1 MKNKAFKTKLLTVL
15 LTLCMLLSLVPM
27 TAATAFAANTTTVTN
42 ETELTAALNNADCT
56 EIKLGS
62 NIETTGKLYVE
73 RTVTLDLN
81 GHTLSCSSENTGII
95 WVRKNGNL
103 AIKDSGTGGK
113 IDGQEKNCGIF
124 IKGGV
129 LTLESGSIVNCYE
142 KIIDEYSGDG
152 AAVDLETNGQFIM
165 NGGAIEDCRAGDDGG
180 AIDIGS
186 GCTFIMNGGA
196 IKNCKATKN
205 GGAVIV
211 KDKAKFEMNDGLIE
225 GCSVTT
231 TDGTGGGVYIANVG
245 RFVMSGGTIKD
256 CTRYFSDYYGYI
268 GNGVAGETFSKAEI
282 VLKGGTFDNCGT
294 FGCTIDTHT
303 VTFDSDGGSD
313 VDQQEICNTSA
324 IKPSDPKKDGY
335 DFAGWYL
342 GDTQYTFDTKIT
354 TDITLKAHWTPT
366 SASTAITSAT
376 IENAKFSYQPGDAPQ
391 ATAQVTP
398 ADADKYEIDYECWQQ
413 FENNEPV
420 AAWYSDNGAHGSLP
434 TITEFESGEK
444 YVYFLMLKPKNG
456 YSFSS
461 ETAVTVNG
469 ESVKSSLSGDFL
481 YVPAVKTITPT
492 KQNSTLTAADVE
504 NVKLDYQLGNTPQ
517 ASAKRTGTNQ
527 DKYDILFECWEKREK
542 DANDTVST
550 VAYWYSDENC
560 YSDGNVR
567 FNTFEKGGRY
577 RYSVKLQAKD
587 GYNFDSNLTNRENVT
602 LNGASLPSGSWVMV
616 MDDGKTCLIQ
626 YGTELR
632 PGQAVEKIDF
642 NARINFNAGDKPS
655 FMTSAVNPFIDLD
668 HERWDANDGSGYGIT
683 SSDYWNERYNGKLI
697 TEFEAGKSY
706 TYGVYFKISD
716 LGMEE
721 GYRFDQNTKLYINGE
736 EITLTP
742 DQIDVDDSG
751 ETIWFS
757 NVLTMT
763 PTTVKVIDV
772 VEINGVTV
780 SFKDGDKP
788 VFTGKSPEGV
798 KYAYNCEWWEL
809 DSKTGAI
816 SADFFS
822 GAYEN
827 KITAFEA
834 GKTYHY
840 GVYVKAVGYVE
851 SENTTYLF
859 GPNTKLK
866 INGEFVNYTRYEG
879 DESDGSDGTMWVL
892 TDLTMTPEAG
902 GTTPAEKYTVTYTDG
917 VDGEEI
923 FKDQVYTV
931 EFGKATPAFNGTPA
945 RDGYKFTGWTPA
957 VADTVTRNATYT
969 AQWEKLTPAETF
981 TVTYTDGV
989 DGEEI
994 FKDQVYTVEFGK
1006 ATPAFNGTPARDGY
1020 KFTGWTPAVADT
1032 VTRNATYTAQWE
1044 KLTPAE
1050 TFTVTYTDGVDGEEI
1065 FKDQVYTV
1073 EFGKATPA
1081 FNGTPTRKGYTFAG
1095 WKPAVAATVT
1105 SNATYEATWKSDSAT
1120 TTPSD
1125 NKPSTGET
1133 TSPNTGNGTTSP
1145 KTGDTTSPKTGDNS
1159 NLALW
1164 FAVLFISGGV
1174 LTVLGIASRKK
1185 SKNALK

>member
-27 TAATAFAANTTTVTN
+27 TAATAFAANTTTVTY

-81 GHTLSCSSENTGII
+81 GHTLSCSSANTGII

-124 IKGGV
+124 IKGGI

-354 TDITLKAHWTPT
+354 TDITLKAHWSPT
-366 SASTAITSAT
+366 SASTAITAAT
-376 IENAKFSYQPGDAPQ
+376 IQNMKFNYQPGDAPQ
-391 ATAQVTP
+391 ATAEVYN
-398 ADADKYEIDYECWQQ
+398 ADADKYEIAYECWQQ
-413 FENNEPV
+413 FKGNEPV

-444 YVYFLMLKPKNG
+444 YVYFLMLKPKDG

-469 ESVKSSLSGDFL
+469 WTVEQQNISVNLDGQSV
-481 YVPAVKTITPT
+481 YVTGIATITPT
-492 KQNSTLTAADVE
+492 KQNSTLTAVDVA
-504 NVKLDYQLGNTPQ
+504 NVKLDYQPGNTPK

-560 YSDGNVR
+560 YSDGNVQ

-587 GYNFDSNLTNRENVT
+587 GYTFDSNLTNRENVT

-721 GYRFDQNTKLYINGE
+721 GYRFDKNTKLYINGK
-736 EITLTP
+736 EIALTS
-742 DQIDVDDSG
+742 DQISIDDNG
-751 ETIWFS
+751 EAIWFS

-772 VEINGVTV
+772 VEINDATV

-822 GAYEN
+822 GAFEN

-851 SENTTYLF
+851 SENTTYVF

-931 EFGKATPAFNGTPA
+931 EFGKATPAFNGTPTC
-945 RDGYKFTGWTPA
+945 DGYKFTGWTPA

-989 DGEEI
+989 DNEEI
-994 FKDQVYTVEFGK
+994 FKDQTYTVES
-1006 ATPAFNGTPARDGY
+1006 
-1020 KFTGWTPAVADT
+1020 
-1032 VTRNATYTAQWE
+1032 
-1044 KLTPAE
+1044 
-1050 TFTVTYTDGVDGEEI
+1050 
-1065 FKDQVYTV
+1065 
-1073 EFGKATPA
+1073 GKATPA

-1145 KTGDTTSPKTGDNS
+1145 KTGETTSLKTGDNS

>member
-15 LTLCMLLSLVPM
+15 LTLCMLLSLVPIS
-27 TAATAFAANTTTVTN
+27 AFAVDSTVSN

-231 TDGTGGGVYIANVG
+231 TDGTGGGAYIANVG

-366 SASTAITSAT
+366 SASTAITAAT
-376 IENAKFSYQPGDAPQ
+376 IQDVNFNYQPGDAPR
-391 ATAQVTP
+391 ATAAVAA
-398 ADADKYEIDYECWQQ
+398 ADQGKYRIYDEWWQELN
-413 FENNEPV
+413 ENDEPV
-420 AAWYSDNGAHGSLP
+420 AIWHSDDGIYSTLP
-434 TITEFESGEK
+434 TITAFESGKK
-444 YVYFLMLKPKNG
+444 YVYSVLLMPERG
-456 YSFSS
+456 YDFSR
-461 ETAVTVNG
+461 EVAATVNG
-469 ESVKSSLSGDFL
+469 NAVTAVPGTDGYLSL
-481 YVPAVKTITPT
+481 PNVKTMIPT
-492 KQNSTLTAADVE
+492 ESDNPAA
-504 NVKLDYQLGNTPQ
+504 
-517 ASAKRTGTNQ
+517 
-527 DKYDILFECWEKREK
+527 
-542 DANDTVST
+542 
-550 VAYWYSDENC
+550 
-560 YSDGNVR
+560 
-567 FNTFEKGGRY
+567 
-577 RYSVKLQAKD
+577 
-587 GYNFDSNLTNRENVT
+587 
-602 LNGASLPSGSWVMV
+602 
-616 MDDGKTCLIQ
+616 
-626 YGTELR
+626 
-632 PGQAVEKIDF
+632 
-642 NARINFNAGDKPS
+642 
-655 FMTSAVNPFIDLD
+655 IDL
-668 HERWDANDGSGYGIT
+668 I
-683 SSDYWNERYNGKLI
+683 
-697 TEFEAGKSY
+697 
-706 TYGVYFKISD
+706 
-716 LGMEE
+716 
-721 GYRFDQNTKLYINGE
+721 
-736 EITLTP
+736 
-742 DQIDVDDSG
+742 
-751 ETIWFS
+751 
-757 NVLTMT
+757 
-763 PTTVKVIDV
+763 
-772 VEINGVTV
+772 EINDVTV

-788 VFTGKSPEGV
+788 VFTGSVSENAA
-798 KYAYNCEWWEL
+798 YAFRCEWWSL
-809 DSKTGAI
+809 DSDTGI
-816 SADFFS
+816 LSTEPEWGGDI
-822 GAYEN
+822 YKN

-840 GVYVKAVGYVE
+840 GVYVTAYTADI
-851 SENTTYLF
+851 SPDAT
-859 GPNTKLK
+859 LK
-866 INGEFVNYTRYEG
+866 INGQEVNYTRIG
-879 DESDGSDGTMWVL
+879 DDGDTQSFWVE
-892 TDLTMTPEAG
+892 TELTMIPTADSHTHSYGTAWKYDDTNHWHECQCGDKADTAAHTFKWVTDKEA
-902 GTTPAEKYTVTYTDG
+902 TATEKGSKHEECTVC
-917 VDGEEI
+917 
-923 FKDQVYTV
+923 
-931 EFGKATPAFNGTPA
+931 
-945 RDGYKFTGWTPA
+945 GYKKAAVEIPATGSGSGSA
-957 VADTVTRNATYT
+957 S
-969 AQWEKLTPAETF
+969 Q
-981 TVTYTDGV
+981 
-989 DGEEI
+989 
-994 FKDQVYTVEFGK
+994 
-1006 ATPAFNGTPARDGY
+1006 
-1020 KFTGWTPAVADT
+1020 
-1032 VTRNATYTAQWE
+1032 
-1044 KLTPAE
+1044 
-1050 TFTVTYTDGVDGEEI
+1050 
-1065 FKDQVYTV
+1065 
-1073 EFGKATPA
+1073 
-1081 FNGTPTRKGYTFAG
+1081 PT
-1095 WKPAVAATVT
+1095 KPG
-1105 SNATYEATWKSDSAT
+1105 
-1120 TTPSD
+1120 
-1125 NKPSTGET
+1125 STG
-1133 TSPNTGNGTTSP
+1133 SPQ
-1145 KTGDTTSPKTGDNS
+1145 TGDSS
-1159 NLALW
+1159 SVLWLAILC
-1164 FAVLFISGGV
+1164 ISGGV

>member
-366 SASTAITSAT
+366 SASTAITAAT
-376 IENAKFSYQPGDAPQ
+376 IQDVNFNYQPGDAPR
-391 ATAQVTP
+391 ATA
-398 ADADKYEIDYECWQQ
+398 A
-413 FENNEPV
+413 V
-420 AAWYSDNGAHGSLP
+420 AAADQGKYRIADEYWQELNENDVAVAVWHSDDGAYSTLP
-434 TITEFESGEK
+434 TITAFESGKK
-444 YVYFLMLKPKNG
+444 YVYSILLLPERG
-456 YSFSS
+456 YDFGR
-461 ETAVTVNG
+461 EVAATVNG
-469 ESVKSSLSGDFL
+469 NAVTAVPGTDGYLSL
-481 YVPAVKTITPT
+481 PNVKTIIPT
-492 KQNSTLTAADVE
+492 ESDNPAA
-504 NVKLDYQLGNTPQ
+504 
-517 ASAKRTGTNQ
+517 
-527 DKYDILFECWEKREK
+527 
-542 DANDTVST
+542 
-550 VAYWYSDENC
+550 
-560 YSDGNVR
+560 
-567 FNTFEKGGRY
+567 
-577 RYSVKLQAKD
+577 
-587 GYNFDSNLTNRENVT
+587 
-602 LNGASLPSGSWVMV
+602 
-616 MDDGKTCLIQ
+616 
-626 YGTELR
+626 
-632 PGQAVEKIDF
+632 
-642 NARINFNAGDKPS
+642 
-655 FMTSAVNPFIDLD
+655 IDL
-668 HERWDANDGSGYGIT
+668 I
-683 SSDYWNERYNGKLI
+683 
-697 TEFEAGKSY
+697 
-706 TYGVYFKISD
+706 
-716 LGMEE
+716 
-721 GYRFDQNTKLYINGE
+721 
-736 EITLTP
+736 
-742 DQIDVDDSG
+742 
-751 ETIWFS
+751 
-757 NVLTMT
+757 
-763 PTTVKVIDV
+763 
-772 VEINGVTV
+772 EINDVTV

-788 VFTGKSPEGV
+788 VFTGSVSENAA
-798 KYAYNCEWWEL
+798 YAFRCEWWSL
-809 DSKTGAI
+809 DSDTGI
-816 SADFFS
+816 LSTEPEWGGDI
-822 GAYEN
+822 YKN

-834 GKTYHY
+834 GKAYHY
-840 GVYVKAVGYVE
+840 GVYVTAYTADISPDATLKINGQEVNYTRIGDDGDTQSFWVETELTMIPISDPAQKEIPVVEINNATLTFKDGDKPVFTGTTPDDAPYVLVFE
-851 SENTTYLF
+851 EWRTDGEWTRSDEWFNNADHHGNDKDITAFDKNKSYNYTLYIKTNSKDAEEGWYF
-859 GPNTKLK
+859 GQNTKLK
-866 INGEFVNYTRYEG
+866 INKKEVSFTR
-879 DESDGSDGTMWVL
+879 DVSDSEYHFSGT
-892 TDLTMTPEAG
+892 TGITMTPTA
-902 GTTPAEKYTVTYTDG
+902 DG
-917 VDGEEI
+917 HTHS
-923 FKDQVYTV
+923 Y
-931 EFGKATPAFNGTPA
+931 GKAWIYDSANHWHECSCG
-945 RDGYKFTGWTPA
+945 DKS
-957 VADTVTRNATYT
+957 DTAAHTFKWVTD
-969 AQWEKLTPAETF
+969 K
-981 TVTYTDGV
+981 
-989 DGEEI
+989 
-994 FKDQVYTVEFGK
+994 
-1006 ATPAFNGTPARDGY
+1006 
-1020 KFTGWTPAVADT
+1020 
-1032 VTRNATYTAQWE
+1032 
-1044 KLTPAE
+1044 
-1050 TFTVTYTDGVDGEEI
+1050 
-1065 FKDQVYTV
+1065 
-1073 EFGKATPA
+1073 
-1081 FNGTPTRKGYTFAG
+1081 
-1095 WKPAVAATVT
+1095 AAT
-1105 SNATYEATWKSDSAT
+1105 ATEKGSKHEECTVCGAKRSENTVIDKLPGSG
-1120 TTPSD
+1120 
-1125 NKPSTGET
+1125 STG
-1133 TSPNTGNGTTSP
+1133 NTGS
-1145 KTGDTTSPKTGDNS
+1145 GDNS
-1159 NLALW
+1159 THKPGKNDSGNSPQTGDSSLIGWLAALL
-1164 FAVLFISGGV
+1164 VSGSAAAWIT
-1174 LTVLGIASRKK
+1174 LTGKK
-1185 SKNALK
+1185 AKKRS

>member
-81 GHTLSCSSENTGII
+81 GHTLSCSLENTGII

-294 FGCTIDTHT
+294 FGCTVDTHT

-366 SASTAITSAT
+366 SASTAITAAT
-376 IENAKFSYQPGDAPQ
+376 IQDVNFNYQPGNAPR
-391 ATAQVTP
+391 ATA
-398 ADADKYEIDYECWQQ
+398 A
-413 FENNEPV
+413 V
-420 AAWYSDNGAHGSLP
+420 AAADQGKYRIADEYWQELNENDVAVAVWHSDDGAYSTLP
-434 TITEFESGEK
+434 TITAFESGKK
-444 YVYFLMLKPKNG
+444 YVYSVLLLPERG
-456 YSFSS
+456 YDFGR
-461 ETAVTVNG
+461 EVAATVNG
-469 ESVKSSLSGDFL
+469 STVTAVPGTDGYLSL
-481 YVPAVKTITPT
+481 PNVKTMIPT
-492 KQNSTLTAADVE
+492 ESDNPAA
-504 NVKLDYQLGNTPQ
+504 
-517 ASAKRTGTNQ
+517 
-527 DKYDILFECWEKREK
+527 
-542 DANDTVST
+542 
-550 VAYWYSDENC
+550 
-560 YSDGNVR
+560 
-567 FNTFEKGGRY
+567 
-577 RYSVKLQAKD
+577 
-587 GYNFDSNLTNRENVT
+587 
-602 LNGASLPSGSWVMV
+602 
-616 MDDGKTCLIQ
+616 
-626 YGTELR
+626 
-632 PGQAVEKIDF
+632 
-642 NARINFNAGDKPS
+642 
-655 FMTSAVNPFIDLD
+655 IDL
-668 HERWDANDGSGYGIT
+668 I
-683 SSDYWNERYNGKLI
+683 
-697 TEFEAGKSY
+697 
-706 TYGVYFKISD
+706 
-716 LGMEE
+716 
-721 GYRFDQNTKLYINGE
+721 
-736 EITLTP
+736 
-742 DQIDVDDSG
+742 
-751 ETIWFS
+751 
-757 NVLTMT
+757 
-763 PTTVKVIDV
+763 
-772 VEINGVTV
+772 EINDVTV
-780 SFKDGDKP
+780 SFKNGDKP
-788 VFTGKSPEGV
+788 VFTGSVSENAA
-798 KYAYNCEWWEL
+798 YAFRCEWWSL
-809 DSKTGAI
+809 DSDTGI
-816 SADFFS
+816 LSTEPEWGGDI
-822 GAYEN
+822 YKN

-840 GVYVKAVGYVE
+840 GVYVTAYTADI
-851 SENTTYLF
+851 SPDAT
-859 GPNTKLK
+859 LK
-866 INGEFVNYTRYEG
+866 INGQEANYTRIG
-879 DESDGSDGTMWVL
+879 DDGDMQSFWVE
-892 TDLTMTPEAG
+892 TELTMIPTADSHTHSY
-902 GTTPAEKYTVTYTDG
+902 GTAWKYDDTNHWHECQCGD
-917 VDGEEI
+917 
-923 FKDQVYTV
+923 K
-931 EFGKATPAFNGTPA
+931 
-945 RDGYKFTGWTPA
+945 
-957 VADTVTRNATYT
+957 ADTAAHTF
-969 AQWEKLTPAETF
+969 QWVIDK
-981 TVTYTDGV
+981 
-989 DGEEI
+989 
-994 FKDQVYTVEFGK
+994 
-1006 ATPAFNGTPARDGY
+1006 
-1020 KFTGWTPAVADT
+1020 
-1032 VTRNATYTAQWE
+1032 
-1044 KLTPAE
+1044 
-1050 TFTVTYTDGVDGEEI
+1050 
-1065 FKDQVYTV
+1065 
-1073 EFGKATPA
+1073 
-1081 FNGTPTRKGYTFAG
+1081 
-1095 WKPAVAATVT
+1095 AATK
-1105 SNATYEATWKSDSAT
+1105 EATGIKHEECTVCGAKRSENTVIDKL
-1120 TTPSD
+1120 PD
-1125 NKPSTGET
+1125 GG
-1133 TSPNTGNGTTSP
+1133 NTGNTGSGDNNTDKPGKDDSTKSP
-1145 KTGDTTSPKTGDNS
+1145 QTGDSS
-1159 NLALW
+1159 SVLWLAILC
-1164 FAVLFISGGV
+1164 ISGGV

>member
-366 SASTAITSAT
+366 SASTAITAT
-376 IENAKFSYQPGDAPQ
+376 TIQDVNFNYQPGDAPR
-391 ATAQVTP
+391 ATAAVAV
-398 ADADKYEIDYECWQQ
+398 ADQGKYRIADEYWQELN
-413 FENNEPV
+413 ENDV
-420 AAWYSDNGAHGSLP
+420 AVAVWHSDGGAYSTLP
-434 TITEFESGEK
+434 TITAFESGKK
-444 YVYFLMLKPKNG
+444 YVYSILLMPERG
-456 YSFSS
+456 YDFGR
-461 ETAVTVNG
+461 EVAATVNG
-469 ESVKSSLSGDFL
+469 STVTAVPGTDGYLSLRN
-481 YVPAVKTITPT
+481 VKTMIPT
-492 KQNSTLTAADVE
+492 ESDNPAA
-504 NVKLDYQLGNTPQ
+504 
-517 ASAKRTGTNQ
+517 
-527 DKYDILFECWEKREK
+527 
-542 DANDTVST
+542 
-550 VAYWYSDENC
+550 
-560 YSDGNVR
+560 
-567 FNTFEKGGRY
+567 
-577 RYSVKLQAKD
+577 
-587 GYNFDSNLTNRENVT
+587 
-602 LNGASLPSGSWVMV
+602 
-616 MDDGKTCLIQ
+616 
-626 YGTELR
+626 
-632 PGQAVEKIDF
+632 
-642 NARINFNAGDKPS
+642 
-655 FMTSAVNPFIDLD
+655 IDL
-668 HERWDANDGSGYGIT
+668 I
-683 SSDYWNERYNGKLI
+683 
-697 TEFEAGKSY
+697 
-706 TYGVYFKISD
+706 
-716 LGMEE
+716 
-721 GYRFDQNTKLYINGE
+721 
-736 EITLTP
+736 
-742 DQIDVDDSG
+742 
-751 ETIWFS
+751 
-757 NVLTMT
+757 
-763 PTTVKVIDV
+763 
-772 VEINGVTV
+772 EINDVTV

-788 VFTGKSPEGV
+788 VFTGSVSENAA
-798 KYAYNCEWWEL
+798 YAFRCEWWSL
-809 DSKTGAI
+809 DSDTGI
-816 SADFFS
+816 LSTEPEWGGDI
-822 GAYEN
+822 YKN
-827 KITAFEA
+827 KITAFET

-840 GVYVKAVGYVE
+840 GVYVTAYTADI
-851 SENTTYLF
+851 SPDAT
-859 GPNTKLK
+859 LK
-866 INGEFVNYTRYEG
+866 INGREVNYTRIG
-879 DESDGSDGTMWVL
+879 DDGDTQSFWVE
-892 TDLTMTPEAG
+892 TELTMIPTADSHTHSYGTAWKYDDTNHWHECSCGDKSDTAAHTFKWVTDKEA
-902 GTTPAEKYTVTYTDG
+902 TATEKGSKHEECTVC
-917 VDGEEI
+917 
-923 FKDQVYTV
+923 
-931 EFGKATPAFNGTPA
+931 
-945 RDGYKFTGWTPA
+945 GYKKAAVEIPATGSGSGSA
-957 VADTVTRNATYT
+957 S
-969 AQWEKLTPAETF
+969 Q
-981 TVTYTDGV
+981 
-989 DGEEI
+989 
-994 FKDQVYTVEFGK
+994 
-1006 ATPAFNGTPARDGY
+1006 
-1020 KFTGWTPAVADT
+1020 
-1032 VTRNATYTAQWE
+1032 
-1044 KLTPAE
+1044 
-1050 TFTVTYTDGVDGEEI
+1050 
-1065 FKDQVYTV
+1065 
-1073 EFGKATPA
+1073 
-1081 FNGTPTRKGYTFAG
+1081 PT
-1095 WKPAVAATVT
+1095 KPG
-1105 SNATYEATWKSDSAT
+1105 SI
-1120 TTPSD
+1120 
-1125 NKPSTGET
+1125 G
-1133 TSPNTGNGTTSP
+1133 SPQ
-1145 KTGDTTSPKTGDNS
+1145 TGDSS
-1159 NLALW
+1159 SVLWLAILC
-1164 FAVLFISGGV
+1164 ISGGV

>member
-268 GNGVAGETFSKAEI
+268 GDGVAGETFSKAEI

-294 FGCTIDTHT
+294 FACTIDTHT

-366 SASTAITSAT
+366 SASTAITAAT
-376 IENAKFSYQPGDAPQ
+376 IQDVNFNYQPGDAPR
-391 ATAQVTP
+391 ATAAVSA
-398 ADADKYEIDYECWQQ
+398 ADQGKYRIADEWWQELN
-413 FENNEPV
+413 ENDEPV
-420 AAWYSDNGAHGSLP
+420 AIWHSDDGIYSTLP
-434 TITEFESGEK
+434 TITAFESGKK
-444 YVYFLMLKPKNG
+444 YVYSVLLLPERG
-456 YSFSS
+456 YDFGR
-461 ETAVTVNG
+461 EVAATVNG
-469 ESVKSSLSGDFL
+469 NAVTAVPGTDGYLSL
-481 YVPAVKTITPT
+481 PNVKTMIPT
-492 KQNSTLTAADVE
+492 ESDNPAA
-504 NVKLDYQLGNTPQ
+504 
-517 ASAKRTGTNQ
+517 
-527 DKYDILFECWEKREK
+527 
-542 DANDTVST
+542 
-550 VAYWYSDENC
+550 
-560 YSDGNVR
+560 
-567 FNTFEKGGRY
+567 
-577 RYSVKLQAKD
+577 
-587 GYNFDSNLTNRENVT
+587 
-602 LNGASLPSGSWVMV
+602 
-616 MDDGKTCLIQ
+616 
-626 YGTELR
+626 
-632 PGQAVEKIDF
+632 
-642 NARINFNAGDKPS
+642 
-655 FMTSAVNPFIDLD
+655 IDL
-668 HERWDANDGSGYGIT
+668 I
-683 SSDYWNERYNGKLI
+683 
-697 TEFEAGKSY
+697 
-706 TYGVYFKISD
+706 
-716 LGMEE
+716 
-721 GYRFDQNTKLYINGE
+721 
-736 EITLTP
+736 
-742 DQIDVDDSG
+742 
-751 ETIWFS
+751 
-757 NVLTMT
+757 
-763 PTTVKVIDV
+763 
-772 VEINGVTV
+772 EINDVTV

-788 VFTGKSPEGV
+788 VFTGSVSENAA
-798 KYAYNCEWWEL
+798 YAFRCEWWSL
-809 DSKTGAI
+809 DSDTGI
-816 SADFFS
+816 LSTEPEWGGDI
-822 GAYEN
+822 YKN

-840 GVYVKAVGYVE
+840 GVYVTAYTADI
-851 SENTTYLF
+851 SPDAT
-859 GPNTKLK
+859 LK
-866 INGEFVNYTRYEG
+866 INGREVNYTRIG
-879 DESDGSDGTMWVL
+879 DDGDTQSFWVE
-892 TDLTMTPEAG
+892 TELTMIPTADSHTHSYGTAWKYDDTNHWHECSCGDKSDTAAHTFKWVTDKEA
-902 GTTPAEKYTVTYTDG
+902 TATEKGSKHEECTVC
-917 VDGEEI
+917 
-923 FKDQVYTV
+923 
-931 EFGKATPAFNGTPA
+931 
-945 RDGYKFTGWTPA
+945 GYKKAAVEIPATGSGSGSA
-957 VADTVTRNATYT
+957 S
-969 AQWEKLTPAETF
+969 Q
-981 TVTYTDGV
+981 
-989 DGEEI
+989 
-994 FKDQVYTVEFGK
+994 
-1006 ATPAFNGTPARDGY
+1006 
-1020 KFTGWTPAVADT
+1020 
-1032 VTRNATYTAQWE
+1032 
-1044 KLTPAE
+1044 
-1050 TFTVTYTDGVDGEEI
+1050 
-1065 FKDQVYTV
+1065 
-1073 EFGKATPA
+1073 
-1081 FNGTPTRKGYTFAG
+1081 PT
-1095 WKPAVAATVT
+1095 KPG
-1105 SNATYEATWKSDSAT
+1105 SI
-1120 TTPSD
+1120 
-1125 NKPSTGET
+1125 G
-1133 TSPNTGNGTTSP
+1133 SPQ
-1145 KTGDTTSPKTGDNS
+1145 TGDSS
-1159 NLALW
+1159 SVLWLAILC
-1164 FAVLFISGGV
+1164 ISGGV

>member
-1 MKNKAFKTKLLTVL
+1 MKNKAFKTKLLAVL

-142 KIIDEYSGDG
+142 KIFDEYSGDG

-366 SASTAITSAT
+366 SASTAITAAT
-376 IENAKFSYQPGDAPQ
+376 IQDVNFNYQPGDAPR
-391 ATAQVTP
+391 ATAAVAA
-398 ADADKYEIDYECWQQ
+398 ADQGKYRIADEYWQELN
-413 FENNEPV
+413 ENDEPV
-420 AAWYSDNGAHGSLP
+420 AIWHSDDGIYSTLP
-434 TITEFESGEK
+434 TITAFESGKK
-444 YVYFLMLKPKNG
+444 YVYSVLLLPERG
-456 YSFSS
+456 YDFGR
-461 ETAVTVNG
+461 EVAATVNG
-469 ESVKSSLSGDFL
+469 NAVTAVPGTDGYLSL
-481 YVPAVKTITPT
+481 PNVKTMIPT
-492 KQNSTLTAADVE
+492 ESDNPAA
-504 NVKLDYQLGNTPQ
+504 
-517 ASAKRTGTNQ
+517 
-527 DKYDILFECWEKREK
+527 
-542 DANDTVST
+542 
-550 VAYWYSDENC
+550 
-560 YSDGNVR
+560 
-567 FNTFEKGGRY
+567 
-577 RYSVKLQAKD
+577 
-587 GYNFDSNLTNRENVT
+587 
-602 LNGASLPSGSWVMV
+602 
-616 MDDGKTCLIQ
+616 
-626 YGTELR
+626 
-632 PGQAVEKIDF
+632 
-642 NARINFNAGDKPS
+642 
-655 FMTSAVNPFIDLD
+655 IDL
-668 HERWDANDGSGYGIT
+668 I
-683 SSDYWNERYNGKLI
+683 
-697 TEFEAGKSY
+697 
-706 TYGVYFKISD
+706 
-716 LGMEE
+716 
-721 GYRFDQNTKLYINGE
+721 
-736 EITLTP
+736 
-742 DQIDVDDSG
+742 
-751 ETIWFS
+751 
-757 NVLTMT
+757 
-763 PTTVKVIDV
+763 
-772 VEINGVTV
+772 EINDVTV
-780 SFKDGDKP
+780 SFKNGDKP
-788 VFTGKSPEGV
+788 VFTGSVSENAA
-798 KYAYNCEWWEL
+798 YAFRCEWWSL
-809 DSKTGAI
+809 DSDTGI
-816 SADFFS
+816 LSTEPEWGGDI
-822 GAYEN
+822 YKN
-827 KITAFEA
+827 KITAFKA

-840 GVYVKAVGYVE
+840 GVYVTAYTADI
-851 SENTTYLF
+851 SPDAT
-859 GPNTKLK
+859 LK
-866 INGEFVNYTRYEG
+866 INGQEANYTRIG
-879 DESDGSDGTMWVL
+879 DDGDTQSFWVETELTMIPTADSHTHSYGTAWKYDDTNHWHECQCGDKADIAAHSASEWIVDTAATETADGAKHKECTVCKKVLETAPIPATGSTHTHSYGTDWKYDGTNHWHECQCG
-892 TDLTMTPEAG
+892 D
-902 GTTPAEKYTVTYTDG
+902 K
-917 VDGEEI
+917 
-923 FKDQVYTV
+923 
-931 EFGKATPAFNGTPA
+931 
-945 RDGYKFTGWTPA
+945 
-957 VADTVTRNATYT
+957 ADTA
-969 AQWEKLTPAETF
+969 AHSFQWVIDK
-981 TVTYTDGV
+981 
-989 DGEEI
+989 
-994 FKDQVYTVEFGK
+994 
-1006 ATPAFNGTPARDGY
+1006 
-1020 KFTGWTPAVADT
+1020 
-1032 VTRNATYTAQWE
+1032 
-1044 KLTPAE
+1044 
-1050 TFTVTYTDGVDGEEI
+1050 
-1065 FKDQVYTV
+1065 
-1073 EFGKATPA
+1073 
-1081 FNGTPTRKGYTFAG
+1081 
-1095 WKPAVAATVT
+1095 AATK
-1105 SNATYEATWKSDSAT
+1105 EATGIKHEECTVCGAKRSENTVIDKL
-1120 TTPSD
+1120 PD
-1125 NKPSTGET
+1125 DG
-1133 TSPNTGNGTTSP
+1133 NTGNTGSGDNNTDKPGKDDSTKSP
-1145 KTGDTTSPKTGDNS
+1145 QTGDSS
-1159 NLALW
+1159 NLIGWLAAL
-1164 FAVLFISGGV
+1164 FVSGGV

>member
-282 VLKGGTFDNCGT
+282 ILKGGTFDNCGT

-366 SASTAITSAT
+366 SASTAITAAT
-376 IENAKFSYQPGDAPQ
+376 IQDVNFNYQPGDAPR
-391 ATAQVTP
+391 ASAAVAA
-398 ADADKYEIDYECWQQ
+398 ADQGKYRIADEWWQELN
-413 FENNEPV
+413 ENDEPV
-420 AAWYSDNGAHGSLP
+420 AIWHSDDGIYSTLP
-434 TITEFESGEK
+434 TITAFESGKK
-444 YVYFLMLKPKNG
+444 YVYSILLLPERG
-456 YSFSS
+456 YDFGR
-461 ETAVTVNG
+461 EVAATVNG
-469 ESVKSSLSGDFL
+469 NAVTAVPGTDGYLSL
-481 YVPAVKTITPT
+481 PNVKTMIPT
-492 KQNSTLTAADVE
+492 ESDNPAA
-504 NVKLDYQLGNTPQ
+504 
-517 ASAKRTGTNQ
+517 
-527 DKYDILFECWEKREK
+527 
-542 DANDTVST
+542 
-550 VAYWYSDENC
+550 
-560 YSDGNVR
+560 
-567 FNTFEKGGRY
+567 
-577 RYSVKLQAKD
+577 
-587 GYNFDSNLTNRENVT
+587 
-602 LNGASLPSGSWVMV
+602 
-616 MDDGKTCLIQ
+616 
-626 YGTELR
+626 
-632 PGQAVEKIDF
+632 
-642 NARINFNAGDKPS
+642 
-655 FMTSAVNPFIDLD
+655 IDL
-668 HERWDANDGSGYGIT
+668 I
-683 SSDYWNERYNGKLI
+683 
-697 TEFEAGKSY
+697 
-706 TYGVYFKISD
+706 
-716 LGMEE
+716 
-721 GYRFDQNTKLYINGE
+721 
-736 EITLTP
+736 
-742 DQIDVDDSG
+742 
-751 ETIWFS
+751 
-757 NVLTMT
+757 
-763 PTTVKVIDV
+763 
-772 VEINGVTV
+772 EINDVTV
-780 SFKDGDKP
+780 SFKNGDKP
-788 VFTGKSPEGV
+788 VFTGSVSENAA
-798 KYAYNCEWWEL
+798 YAFRCEWWSL
-809 DSKTGAI
+809 DSDTGI
-816 SADFFS
+816 LSTEPEWGGDI
-822 GAYEN
+822 YKN

-840 GVYVKAVGYVE
+840 GVYVTAYTADI
-851 SENTTYLF
+851 SPDAT
-859 GPNTKLK
+859 LK
-866 INGEFVNYTRYEG
+866 INGQEVNYTRIG
-879 DESDGSDGTMWVL
+879 DDGNTQSFWVETELTMIPTADSHTHSYGTAWKCDGTNHWHECACGDTADTAAHTFKWV
-892 TDLTMTPEAG
+892 TDKEA
-902 GTTPAEKYTVTYTDG
+902 TATEKG
-917 VDGEEI
+917 SKHEECS
-923 FKDQVYTV
+923 VC
-931 EFGKATPAFNGTPA
+931 
-945 RDGYKFTGWTPA
+945 GYKKAAVEIPTTGSGSGSA
-957 VADTVTRNATYT
+957 S
-969 AQWEKLTPAETF
+969 Q
-981 TVTYTDGV
+981 
-989 DGEEI
+989 
-994 FKDQVYTVEFGK
+994 
-1006 ATPAFNGTPARDGY
+1006 
-1020 KFTGWTPAVADT
+1020 
-1032 VTRNATYTAQWE
+1032 
-1044 KLTPAE
+1044 
-1050 TFTVTYTDGVDGEEI
+1050 
-1065 FKDQVYTV
+1065 
-1073 EFGKATPA
+1073 
-1081 FNGTPTRKGYTFAG
+1081 PT
-1095 WKPAVAATVT
+1095 KPG
-1105 SNATYEATWKSDSAT
+1105 
-1120 TTPSD
+1120 
-1125 NKPSTGET
+1125 STG
-1133 TSPNTGNGTTSP
+1133 SPQ
-1145 KTGDTTSPKTGDNS
+1145 TGDSS
-1159 NLALW
+1159 SVLWLAILC
-1164 FAVLFISGGV
+1164 ISGGV
-1174 LTVLGIASRKK
+1174 LTVLGIACRKK

>member
-1 MKNKAFKTKLLTVL
+1 MKNKAIKTKLLTVL
-15 LTLCMLLSLVPM
+15 LTLCMLLSLVPT

-73 RTVTLDLN
+73 RTMTLDLN

-124 IKGGV
+124 IKGGI

-324 IKPSDPKKDGY
+324 IKPSDPTKNGY
-335 DFAGWYL
+335 LFAGWYL
-342 GDTQYTFDTKIT
+342 EDMQYAFDTTVT

-366 SASTAITSAT
+366 SASTAIISAT

-420 AAWYSDNGAHGSLP
+420 AAWYSDNGSHGSLP

-444 YVYFLMLKPKNG
+444 YVYFLMMKPKDG

-469 ESVKSSLSGDFL
+469 WTVEQQNISVNLDGQSV
-481 YVPAVKTITPT
+481 YVTGIATITPT
-492 KQNSTLTAADVE
+492 KQNSTLTAVDVA
-504 NVKLDYQLGNTPQ
+504 NVKLDYQPGTAPQ
-517 ASAKRTGTNQ
+517 VSAKRAGTNQ

-550 VAYWYSDENC
+550 VAYWYSDESS
-560 YSDGNVR
+560 YSDGDVR
-567 FNTFEKGGRY
+567 FSTFEKGGRY
-577 RYSVKLQAKD
+577 KYSVKLKAKD
-587 GYNFDSNLTNRENVT
+587 GYTFDSNLTNGENVT
-602 LNGASLPSGSWVMV
+602 LNGASLPFGSWVNV
-616 MDDGKTCLIQ
+616 LDDGKTCLIR

-632 PGQAVEKIDF
+632 PGQAVEEIQLD
-642 NARINFNAGDKPS
+642 AIINFNAGDKPLFS
-655 FMTSAVNPFIDLD
+655 TGVIDPIVDTD
-668 HERWDANDGSGYGIT
+668 HQRWDANDGSGYGIT
-683 SSDYWNERYNGKLI
+683 SSDFWNTRYNGKLI

-772 VEINGVTV
+772 VEINNVTV

-834 GKTYHY
+834 GKTYYY
-840 GVYVKAVGYVE
+840 GVYVTAVGFVE

-879 DESDGSDGTMWVL
+879 DASDGSDGTMWVL

-989 DGEEI
+989 DNEEI
-994 FKDQVYTVEFGK
+994 FKDQ
-1006 ATPAFNGTPARDGY
+1006 
-1020 KFTGWTPAVADT
+1020 
-1032 VTRNATYTAQWE
+1032 TYTA
-1044 KLTPAE
+1044 
-1050 TFTVTYTDGVDGEEI
+1050 
-1065 FKDQVYTV
+1065 

-1125 NKPSTGET
+1125 NKPSTSET
-1133 TSPNTGNGTTSP
+1133 TSPNTGNGTKSP

>member
-366 SASTAITSAT
+366 SASTAITAAT
-376 IENAKFSYQPGDAPQ
+376 IQDVNFNYQPGDAPR
-391 ATAQVTP
+391 ATA
-398 ADADKYEIDYECWQQ
+398 A
-413 FENNEPV
+413 V
-420 AAWYSDNGAHGSLP
+420 AAADQGKYRIADEYWQELNENDVAVAVWHSDGGAYSTLP
-434 TITEFESGEK
+434 TITAFESGKK
-444 YVYFLMLKPKNG
+444 YVYSILLMPERG
-456 YSFSS
+456 YDFGR
-461 ETAVTVNG
+461 EVAATVNG
-469 ESVKSSLSGDFL
+469 STVTAVPGTDGYLSL
-481 YVPAVKTITPT
+481 PNVKTMIPT
-492 KQNSTLTAADVE
+492 ESDNPAA
-504 NVKLDYQLGNTPQ
+504 
-517 ASAKRTGTNQ
+517 
-527 DKYDILFECWEKREK
+527 
-542 DANDTVST
+542 
-550 VAYWYSDENC
+550 
-560 YSDGNVR
+560 
-567 FNTFEKGGRY
+567 
-577 RYSVKLQAKD
+577 
-587 GYNFDSNLTNRENVT
+587 
-602 LNGASLPSGSWVMV
+602 
-616 MDDGKTCLIQ
+616 
-626 YGTELR
+626 
-632 PGQAVEKIDF
+632 
-642 NARINFNAGDKPS
+642 
-655 FMTSAVNPFIDLD
+655 IDL
-668 HERWDANDGSGYGIT
+668 I
-683 SSDYWNERYNGKLI
+683 
-697 TEFEAGKSY
+697 
-706 TYGVYFKISD
+706 
-716 LGMEE
+716 
-721 GYRFDQNTKLYINGE
+721 
-736 EITLTP
+736 
-742 DQIDVDDSG
+742 
-751 ETIWFS
+751 
-757 NVLTMT
+757 
-763 PTTVKVIDV
+763 
-772 VEINGVTV
+772 EINDVTV

-788 VFTGKSPEGV
+788 AFTGNVPEGAG
-798 KYAYNCEWWEL
+798 YAFRCEWWSL
-809 DSKTGAI
+809 DSDTGI
-816 SADFFS
+816 LSTEPEWGGDI
-822 GAYEN
+822 YKN

-840 GVYVKAVGYVE
+840 GVYVTAYTADISPDAKLKINGQEVNYTRIGDDGDTQSFWVETELTMTPISDPAQKEIPVVEINNATLTFKDGDKPVFTGTTPDDAPYVLVFE
-851 SENTTYLF
+851 EWRTDGEWTRSDEWFNNADHHGNDKDITAFDKNKSYNYTLYIKTNSKGAEEGWYF
-859 GPNTKLK
+859 GQNTKLK
-866 INGEFVNYTRYEG
+866 INKKEVSFTR
-879 DESDGSDGTMWVL
+879 DVSDSEYHFSGT
-892 TDLTMTPEAG
+892 TGITMTPTA
-902 GTTPAEKYTVTYTDG
+902 DG
-917 VDGEEI
+917 HTHS
-923 FKDQVYTV
+923 Y
-931 EFGKATPAFNGTPA
+931 GKAWIYDSANHWHECSCGDKSDTAAHTFKWVTDKAATATEKGSKHEECTVC
-945 RDGYKFTGWTPA
+945 GYKRSEN
-957 VADTVTRNATYT
+957 TVID
-969 AQWEKLTPAETF
+969 KLP
-981 TVTYTDGV
+981 GS
-989 DGEEI
+989 G
-994 FKDQVYTVEFGK
+994 
-1006 ATPAFNGTPARDGY
+1006 
-1020 KFTGWTPAVADT
+1020 
-1032 VTRNATYTAQWE
+1032 
-1044 KLTPAE
+1044 
-1050 TFTVTYTDGVDGEEI
+1050 
-1065 FKDQVYTV
+1065 
-1073 EFGKATPA
+1073 
-1081 FNGTPTRKGYTFAG
+1081 
-1095 WKPAVAATVT
+1095 
-1105 SNATYEATWKSDSAT
+1105 
-1120 TTPSD
+1120 
-1125 NKPSTGET
+1125 STG
-1133 TSPNTGNGTTSP
+1133 NTGSGDNSTHKPGKNDSGNSP
-1145 KTGDTTSPKTGDNS
+1145 QTGDNS
-1159 NLALW
+1159 SLIGWLAALL
-1164 FAVLFISGGV
+1164 VSGSAAAWIT
-1174 LTVLGIASRKK
+1174 LTGKK
-1185 SKNALK
+1185 SKKRS

>member
-1 MKNKAFKTKLLTVL
+1 MKINTQKARLLTVL
-15 LTLCMLLSLVPM
+15 LTLCMLLSLMPM

-366 SASTAITSAT
+366 SASTAITAAT
-376 IENAKFSYQPGDAPQ
+376 IQDVNFNYQPGDAPR
-391 ATAQVTP
+391 ATAAVAA
-398 ADADKYEIDYECWQQ
+398 ADQGKYRIYDECWQELN
-413 FENNEPV
+413 ENDEPV
-420 AAWYSDNGAHGSLP
+420 AIWHSNDGIYSTLP
-434 TITEFESGEK
+434 TITAFESGKK
-444 YVYFLMLKPKNG
+444 YIYSILLMPERG
-456 YSFSS
+456 YDFGR
-461 ETAVTVNG
+461 EVAATVNG
-469 ESVKSSLSGDFL
+469 STVTAVPGTDGYLSL
-481 YVPAVKTITPT
+481 PNVKTMIPIESD
-492 KQNSTLTAADVE
+492 NPAA
-504 NVKLDYQLGNTPQ
+504 
-517 ASAKRTGTNQ
+517 
-527 DKYDILFECWEKREK
+527 
-542 DANDTVST
+542 
-550 VAYWYSDENC
+550 
-560 YSDGNVR
+560 
-567 FNTFEKGGRY
+567 
-577 RYSVKLQAKD
+577 
-587 GYNFDSNLTNRENVT
+587 
-602 LNGASLPSGSWVMV
+602 
-616 MDDGKTCLIQ
+616 
-626 YGTELR
+626 
-632 PGQAVEKIDF
+632 
-642 NARINFNAGDKPS
+642 
-655 FMTSAVNPFIDLD
+655 IDL
-668 HERWDANDGSGYGIT
+668 I
-683 SSDYWNERYNGKLI
+683 
-697 TEFEAGKSY
+697 
-706 TYGVYFKISD
+706 
-716 LGMEE
+716 
-721 GYRFDQNTKLYINGE
+721 
-736 EITLTP
+736 
-742 DQIDVDDSG
+742 
-751 ETIWFS
+751 
-757 NVLTMT
+757 
-763 PTTVKVIDV
+763 
-772 VEINGVTV
+772 EINDVTV

-788 VFTGKSPEGV
+788 VFTGSVSENAA
-798 KYAYNCEWWEL
+798 YAFRCEWWSL
-809 DSKTGAI
+809 DSDTGI
-816 SADFFS
+816 LSTEPEWGGDI
-822 GAYEN
+822 YKN

-840 GVYVKAVGYVE
+840 GVYVTAYTADI
-851 SENTTYLF
+851 SPDAT
-859 GPNTKLK
+859 LK
-866 INGEFVNYTRYEG
+866 INGQEVNYTRIG
-879 DESDGSDGTMWVL
+879 DDGDTQSFWVE
-892 TDLTMTPEAG
+892 TELTMIPTADSHTHSY
-902 GTTPAEKYTVTYTDG
+902 GTAWKYDDTNHWHECQCGD
-917 VDGEEI
+917 
-923 FKDQVYTV
+923 K
-931 EFGKATPAFNGTPA
+931 
-945 RDGYKFTGWTPA
+945 
-957 VADTVTRNATYT
+957 ADTAAHTFKWVTD
-969 AQWEKLTPAETF
+969 K
-981 TVTYTDGV
+981 
-989 DGEEI
+989 
-994 FKDQVYTVEFGK
+994 
-1006 ATPAFNGTPARDGY
+1006 
-1020 KFTGWTPAVADT
+1020 
-1032 VTRNATYTAQWE
+1032 
-1044 KLTPAE
+1044 
-1050 TFTVTYTDGVDGEEI
+1050 
-1065 FKDQVYTV
+1065 
-1073 EFGKATPA
+1073 
-1081 FNGTPTRKGYTFAG
+1081 
-1095 WKPAVAATVT
+1095 
-1105 SNATYEATWKSDSAT
+1105 EATAT
-1120 TTPSD
+1120 EKGSKHEECTVCGAKRSENTVIDKLPGSG
-1125 NKPSTGET
+1125 STG
-1133 TSPNTGNGTTSP
+1133 NTGS
-1145 KTGDTTSPKTGDNS
+1145 GDNS
-1159 NLALW
+1159 THKPGKNDSGNSPQTGDSSSLIGWLAALL
-1164 FAVLFISGGV
+1164 VSGSAAAWITLAG
-1174 LTVLGIASRKK
+1174 KK
-1185 SKNALK
+1185 AKKRS